1 MESTSQVDFERL
13 HPFVDELQ
21 RVTSFSE
28 LLRCID
34 AEVRAVLGYRQT
46 WLVVFD
52 PVDPTLARLVE
63 TVGDHTELVLRHGT
77 VIPTIGDRMMD
88 EIRANRGPV
97 VVADARTDPRTNKA
111 MVERLGNRTIVNV
124 PMVLADLPLG
134 CLGTGTFAP
143 DECRVPTKTELD
155 YLALL
160 ATRVA
165 STVERL
171 CRSES
176 RERLL
181 RSQFRI
187 GPTAQIRTLDLR
199 ELVARTVQTLGGLLG
214 DSVELSVDRG
224 EDAAFVDADE
234 AVIAPLIAHVA
245 LDACEALSNGGRVAI
260 TTRRVVRDAPG
271 GYERRSFVVVGFRPN
286 AADPERVE
294 ALRAQFGSA
303 RPGAEDGALAIDV
316 SSTIQRLGGFIE
328 VAHGPGRGA
337 SVLVH
342 FPATKNG
349 AAQRASSGWET
360 VLLVEDDAATRGF
373 VAEVLRGC
381 GYTVFEAADGAQ
393 ALRILGEFP
402 RRIDLM
408 VSDVVLPGINGFEL
422 AEQLLAVNPRL
433 RVLFMSGYVGE
444 LRPNAKRAF
453 DADRLLAKPFTAA
466 DLASRVR
473 GLLDATSDARV

>member
-1 MESTSQVDFERL
+1 MEFASQVDFERL
-13 HPFVDELQ
+13 HSFANELQ
-21 RVTSFSE
+21 RATSFSE
-28 LLRCID
+28 LLHCID
-34 AEVRAVLGYRQT
+34 TEVRAVLGYRQS

-63 TVGDHTELVLRHGT
+63 TVGDHTELVLRHCT

-88 EIRANRGPV
+88 EIRASRGPV
-97 VVADARTDPRTNKA
+97 IVTDARTDPRTNKA
-111 MVERLGNRTIVNV
+111 MVERLGNRTILNV
-124 PMVLADLPLG
+124 PLVLTDMPLG

-143 DECRVPTKTELD
+143 EECREPTRTELD
-155 YLALL
+155 YLVAL
-160 ATRVA
+160 AARVA

-181 RSQFRI
+181 RSQFRV
-187 GPTAQIRTLDLR
+187 GPTAQVRTLDLR
-199 ELVARTVQTLGGLLG
+199 ELVARTVRTLGDLLG

-260 TTRRVVRDAPG
+260 TTRRVVRDAPDG
-271 GYERRSFVVVGFRPN
+271 SERRSFVVVGFRPSS
-286 AADPERVE
+286 ADPERVE
-294 ALRAQFGSA
+294 ALRTQFERAQ
-303 RPGAEDGALAIDV
+303 PDAEDGTLATDM
-316 SSTIQRLGGFIE
+316 SSTLRRLGGFIE
-328 VAHGPGRGA
+328 VTHGPGRGA
-337 SVLVH
+337 SLLVH
-342 FPATKNG
+342 FPTTKHGAT
-349 AAQRASSGWET
+349 QRASSGWET
-360 VLLVEDDAATRGF
+360 VLLVEDDGATRGF
-373 VAEVLRGC
+373 VAEALRGC

-422 AEQLLAVNPRL
+422 AEQLLAVSPSL

-444 LRPNAKRAF
+444 LRPTGKRGV
-453 DADRLLAKPFTAA
+453 DAERLLAKPFTAA

-473 GLLDATSDARV
+473 GLLDATSDARA